1 MRIAVRF
8 LLATPVPNSE
18 IKTLKFLMN
27 NTSDLPS
34 FATPEVAIF
43 ILLSFLV
50 ICLFFGKKSSITNET
65 SFIRDSQITHIA
77 LPPTNIADERV
88 TIDVPTE
95 IATIYMHPSDST
107 LNRFFGVE
115 FSMVL

>member
-8 LLATPVPNSE
+8 LLATPVPNGE
-18 IKTLKFLMN
+18 IQTLKLLMN
-27 NTSDLPS
+27 NSSNLPS

-50 ICLFFGKKSSITNET
+50 ISLFFGKKSSITNET
-65 SFIRDSQITHIA
+65 SLIRDSQITHIA
-77 LPPTNIADERV
+77 LPPTNTADDRV
-88 TIDVPTE
+88 TTDVPTE
-95 IATIYMHPSDST
+95 MATLYMHPSDST